1 MTYFLLHTFFVLI
14 FCFLA
19 IFSGYLLFISIIG
32 HVSRSKR
39 RSMPVRHRSI
49 AVLITSHR
57 EDEIIVHTVNSAV
70 AHDYPRQL
78 FDVFVAADHIQ
89 QSTLASL
96 KQTSAIVYELEFVKG
111 SKARSLNFL
120 LNNIDENK
128 YEIAV
133 VLDGDNIMSPGFLQK
148 VNSEF
153 EAGNFVVQAHRTA
166 KNVDTPIAIL
176 DALSEE
182 VNNHLFRKAPAAVGL
197 SSSLIGSGMS
207 FPLTVL
213 KNIYNKPGIVD
224 NPACDREVDFE
235 MLVAGYK
242 VHYLADA
249 DILDEKVSDRNVY
262 ENQRRRWLESQWMHV
277 KLFFS
282 DWDRVRNKDQ
292 NFWHKLLMNLLPPR
306 LLILATFGFVLI
318 VLILELLLHLNITGI
333 PTALWIVVFAAYIL
347 SIILSIPRRFFSL
360 RVLKALFHLPSLVFT
375 LLKATLTMKGSRK
388 QFIHTPK
395 RFTEHSA
402 SPDNEQ

>member
-1 MTYFLLHTFFVLI
+1 
-14 FCFLA
+14 
-19 IFSGYLLFISIIG
+19 
-32 HVSRSKR
+32 
-39 RSMPVRHRSI
+39 MPGTHRSI

-57 EDEIIVHTVNSAV
+57 EDEIIVHTVNSAI
-70 AHDYPRQL
+70 AHDYPRHL
-78 FDVFVAADHIQ
+78 FDVFVAADHTQ
-89 QSTLASL
+89 QSTLAFL
-96 KQTSAIVYELEFVKG
+96 KQTSAIVYELEFANG

-120 LNNIDENK
+120 LNNIDEKK
-128 YEIAV
+128 YDIAV

-148 VNSEF
+148 VNAEF
-153 EAGNFVVQAHRTA
+153 EAGNLVVQAHRTA

-182 VNNHLFRKAPAAVGL
+182 VNNHLFRKAPAAIGL

-249 DILDEKVSDRNVY
+249 DILDEKVSVRNVY
-262 ENQRRRWLESQWMHV
+262 ENQRRRWVESQWMHV

-282 DWDRVRNKDQ
+282 DWNRIKNKDRD
-292 NFWHKLLMNLLPPR
+292 FWNKLLMNLLPPR
-306 LLILATFGFVLI
+306 LLILATFGLVAIILI
-318 VLILELLLHLNITGI
+318 IELLLRLNITGI
-333 PTALWIVVFAAYIL
+333 PIALWVVVFAAYVF
-347 SIILSIPRRFFSL
+347 SMVLSIPRRFFSL
-360 RVLKALFHLPSLVFT
+360 RVLKALLHLPLLVFT
-375 LLKATLTMKGSRK
+375 LLKATLTMRGNRK

-395 RFTEHSA
+395 RFTGHSA
-402 SPDNEQ
+402 TPDNEQ